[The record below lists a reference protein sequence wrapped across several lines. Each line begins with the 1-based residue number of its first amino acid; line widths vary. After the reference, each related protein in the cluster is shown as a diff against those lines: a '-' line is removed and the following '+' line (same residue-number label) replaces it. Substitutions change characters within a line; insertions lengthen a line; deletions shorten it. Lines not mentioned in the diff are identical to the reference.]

1 MRDRF
6 YLCVCRCSYLFFG
19 VKDGAGNRPRHQ
31 KHDEDVEYNLVG
43 VMHYFATSTSLL
55 MLVG

>member
-1 MRDRF
+1 V
-6 YLCVCRCSYLFFG
+6 CVSLGIELFLG
-19 VKDGAGNRPRHQ
+19 IKDGAGNRPRHQ

-55 MLVG
+55 TLAG